1 MDEDPFYGVKAEVE
15 STLATLVSLSS
26 SYSRLLRQTPA
37 AQHSSSSEVQWSLS
51 ELRASLAAIEP
62 DVAELNETV
71 EAIEAPGI
79 ARRLGI
85 ADREVRARR
94 DFVERVKSE
103 ISAIRRQL
111 PSPSSRSPSPEMA
124 RKRLSAA
131 SSAYPPSYH
140 TTASYP
146 LEASDA
152 EASDPNAEF
161 EMQHQSLLREQQDR
175 TLTDISGTVGLLR
188 EQAKVIG
195 HEVFEQT
202 AMIEELDHHV
212 DSTASRLT
220 KAQRKMDRFIKDNSS
235 SPASWCILVLIVV
248 LSVLLF
254 IIVFL

>member
-1 MDEDPFYGVKAEVE
+1 MDEDPYYGVKAEVE

-26 SYSRLLRQTPA
+26 SHSRLLRQTPA
-37 AQHSSSSEVQWSLS
+37 AQHSTSAEVQWSLS
-51 ELRASLAAIEP
+51 ELKATLAAIEP
-62 DVAELNETV
+62 DVAELHESV

-85 ADREVRARR
+85 ADREVKARR

-103 ISAIRRQL
+103 ISEI
-111 PSPSSRSPSPEMA
+111 A

-161 EMQHQSLLREQQDR
+161 EIQHQSVRRPFFVHPLRRMLLILLPLFSHRLQLLREQQDR

-188 EQAKVIG
+188 EQAKIIG
-195 HEVFEQT
+195 H
-202 AMIEELDHHV
+202 ELDHHV